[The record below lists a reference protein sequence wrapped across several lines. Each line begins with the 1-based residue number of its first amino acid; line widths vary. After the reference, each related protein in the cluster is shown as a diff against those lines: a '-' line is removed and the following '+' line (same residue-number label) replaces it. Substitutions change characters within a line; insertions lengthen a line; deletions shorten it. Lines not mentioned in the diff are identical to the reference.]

1 MKENLFTPVIGVI
14 GAVVTYLFG
23 GWSAAL
29 ITLLIF
35 MGVDYL
41 TGILVAAVF
50 KKSPKTETG
59 TLNSNVGWRGLCK
72 KGVTLM
78 IVLIA
83 CQLDKF
89 LGSTIIKD
97 AVIITF
103 VLNEAISIIENA
115 GLMGVPIPGIITKA
129 IEILKQKSEG
139 ENK

>member
-1 MKENLFTPVIGVI
+1 MKNLFTPVIGVLGSI
-14 GAVVTYLFG
+14 VTYLFG

-50 KKSPKTETG
+50 KNSPKTETG
-59 TLNSNVGWRGLCK
+59 TLNSNVGWKGLCK
-72 KGVTLM
+72 KGVTLL

-115 GLMGVPIPGIITKA
+115 GLMGIPIPGIITKA